1 MKIFML
7 LSIISILI
15 ISCGTTIEPEIITNP
30 PSDLVVFSNILD
42 QVQLEWQDNSNVEIG
57 FIIERKIFDSEYTI
71 IDTVAENTTFFLDEN
86 VEVGNYYFYRI
97 AAHFPGEIS
106 DYTNEVSINLTS
118 CSPTNLTI
126 YNNINYDIILNWE
139 DRCVNESGFV
149 ISRKTNNFN
158 FVIIDTAN
166 ANITNFIDEN
176 VEVGNNYNYRVA
188 VLLDS
193 TISSWSNEVSLELN
207 IWFEGLEFG
216 TDQTLDIITWNI
228 EHFPKANQ
236 ITVDYLTQL
245 ILVLDAEVYALQEIE
260 SESYFDTLIV
270 QINMLDTE
278 NTWSGY
284 RASTASY
291 SVNLAY
297 IYKTNVIQINDIY
310 EIYASYNY
318 SREFPRRPLMM
329 EMQWNGTDV
338 YIINNH
344 LKAMG
349 DGYLDLGDEWDE
361 ETRRF
366 DACNLLDEYISQN
379 LPDENVIVLG
389 DLNDE
394 LTDSPSNNVFVSFL
408 NETDEYDFTDMEIA
422 EGSSVYWSYP
432 SWPSHLD
439 HILITNELFDE
450 FILEDS
456 DIQTLRIDV
465 LLDGGWSEYDNNIS
479 DHRPVGLKL
488 AF

>member
-1 MKIFML
+1 ML
-7 LSIISILI
+7 LAILLTF
-15 ISCGTTIEPEIITNP
+15 CGETIAPINDAPTN
-30 PSDLVVFSNILD
+30 LIAFNTIND
-42 QVQLEWQDNSNVEIG
+42 QIQLEWQDNSSSEIG
-57 FIIERKIFDSEYTI
+57 FIIERKEDDTEYAS
-71 IDTVAENTTFFLDEN
+71 IDTTSANQVAFLDVN
-86 VEVGNYYFYRI
+86 VELEGVYTYRI
-97 AAHFPGEIS
+97 SALFENDVS
-106 DYTNEVSINLTS
+106 DFSNEATIQLTS
-118 CSPTNLTI
+118 CSPTNLILYSTI
-126 YNNINYDIILNWE
+126 DYEIILEWE
-139 DRCVNESGFV
+139 DRCTEETGFV
-149 ISRKTNNFN
+149 IAKKINNLE
-158 FVIIDTAN
+158 FVIIDTIN
-166 ANITNFIDEN
+166 ANITNYIDEN

-188 VLLDS
+188 VQLDS

-260 SESYFDTLIV
+260 SESYFDTLLV
-270 QINMLDTE
+270 QINLLDTE
-278 NTWSGY
+278 NTWSGH
-284 RASTASY
+284 RTSTASY

-297 IYKTNVIQINDIY
+297 IYKANIINISDIY
-310 EIYASYNY
+310 EIYTSYEY

-379 LPDENVIVLG
+379 LPEEKVIVLG

-394 LTDSPSNNVFVSFL
+394 LTDSQSNNVFVSFL
-408 NETDEYDFTDMEIA
+408 NETDEYDFADMEIA

-450 FILEDS
+450 FTLEDS

-465 LLDGGWSEYDNNIS
+465 ILDGGWSEYDNNIS

-488 AF
+488 AFP

>member
-1 MKIFML
+1 MRNILAL
-7 LSIISILI
+7 LLVIILL
-15 ISCGTTIEPEIITNP
+15 ISCGTTTAPINDAPTN
-30 PSDLVVFSNILD
+30 LIAFNTIND
-42 QVQLEWQDNSNVEIG
+42 QIQLEWQDNSSSEIG
-57 FIIERKIFDSEYTI
+57 FIIERKEDDTEYVS
-71 IDTVAENTTFFLDEN
+71 IDTTSANQIAFLDVN
-86 VEVGNYYFYRI
+86 VELEGVYTYRI
-97 AAHFPGEIS
+97 SALFENDVS
-106 DYTNEVSINLTS
+106 DFSNEALIQLIS

-126 YNNINYDIILNWE
+126 YSTIYYEIILEWE
-139 DRCVNESGFV
+139 DRCTEETGFV
-149 ISRKTNNFN
+149 IAKKINNLE
-158 FVIIDTAN
+158 FVIIDTIDAN
-166 ANITNFIDEN
+166 TTAFLDTN

-228 EHFPKANQ
+228 EHFPKASQ

-260 SESYFDTLIV
+260 SGSYFDTLLV

-284 RASTASY
+284 RATSASY

-297 IYKTNVIQINDIY
+297 IYKTNIIEISDIY
-310 EIYASYNY
+310 EIFTSYEY
-318 SREFPRRPLMM
+318 SRQFPRRPLMM
-329 EMQWNGTDV
+329 EIQWNGADIF
-338 YIINNH
+338 IINNH

-349 DGYLDLGDEWDE
+349 DGYLDLGDIWDE

-366 DACNLLDEYISQN
+366 DACNLLDEYISQY
-379 LPDENVIVLG
+379 LPNDNVIVLG

-408 NETDEYDFTDMEIA
+408 NEADEYDFADMEIA

-450 FILEDS
+450 FILENS

-465 LLDGGWSEYDNNIS
+465 LLDGGWSEYDQNIS

-488 AF
+488 DF